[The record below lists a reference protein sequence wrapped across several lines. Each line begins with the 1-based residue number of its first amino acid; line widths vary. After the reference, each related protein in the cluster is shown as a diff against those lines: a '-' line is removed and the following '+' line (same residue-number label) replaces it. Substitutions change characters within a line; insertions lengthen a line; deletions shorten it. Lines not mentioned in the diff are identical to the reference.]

1 MINLLKSLHF
11 LTLFYISDALFKRQN
26 SLVRSN
32 RLYGESTVVVY
43 IVQYTI
49 VRVLLKVWIEKCLK
63 LANSKDTEQYINI
76 G

>member
-1 MINLLKSLHF
+1 MINLLKSLHL

-63 LANSKDTEQYINI
+63 LANSKDTVQYINI